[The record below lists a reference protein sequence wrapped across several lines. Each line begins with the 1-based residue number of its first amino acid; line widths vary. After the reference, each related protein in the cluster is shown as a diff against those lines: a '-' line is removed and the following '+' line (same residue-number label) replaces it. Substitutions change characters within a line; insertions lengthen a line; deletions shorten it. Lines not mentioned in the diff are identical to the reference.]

1 MTRKCCEWHARRDE
15 KRSSSCDAAA
25 ADTLGRMALHVSPA
39 MRMRLRGTWLA
50 HLYARAHAALYA
62 LSSGRIGGSIRV
74 PDGAS
79 PPVLL
84 LETTGRRSGV
94 TRRTPL
100 LYLLDGDD
108 LIVIAAN
115 AGHPKD
121 PAWCTNLA
129 ADPRAVVQIGAERRA
144 VVASEVEGPR
154 RAELWRRFA
163 VMYDGLAAYERQA
176 TRRFPV
182 IALSPRASG

>member
-1 MTRKCCEWHARRDE
+1 M
-15 KRSSSCDAAA
+15 
-25 ADTLGRMALHVSPA
+25 HVSPT
-39 MRMRLRGTWLA
+39 MRMRLRGTRLA
-50 HLYARAHAALYA
+50 HHYARIHAALYSF
-62 LSSGRIGGSIRV
+62 SSGRIGGAIRV
-74 PDGAS
+74 ADGAS

-84 LETTGRRSGV
+84 LETTGCRSGI

-100 LYLLDGDD
+100 IYLVDD
-108 LIVIAAN
+108 RDLVVIAAN

-129 ADPRAVVQIGAERRA
+129 ADPRALVQIGAERRA
-144 VVASEVEGPR
+144 VVATVVEGPR

-163 VMYDGLAAYERQA
+163 RMYDGLEAYERQA

-182 IALSPRASG
+182 IALSPRTSG